1 MYDEYKQNRK
11 KPKEEDE
18 AKKYEEF
25 FAVLNDL
32 PDSLNE
38 EVLKFRGIEADD
50 ILTYLVKN
58 ISQNYDHTW
67 IVSSDRDLYQLIDDK
82 VSIFN
87 LFSRKEITKQ
97 TLKENFDLSPDEY
110 LLSRIIE
117 GDKSD
122 NIIGVEGIG
131 PKRAQGLAKEHK
143 TFEILLQSLPVKG
156 RAKYIQ
162 NLNASRD
169 VLERNEKLISLKKY
183 NEDSREIVR
192 KIIHIGIGP
201 LIPIAQFLKINQN
214 SALIFT
220 GIVSLMV
227 FTNYNYKLFPTIE
240 DVERKSYGTLFY
252 CLSLFILIYLFWDKD
267 PYALISGFFIMTFGD
282 GLAGLIGKSFNS
294 KSWIFFKQKK
304 QSQWLC
310 SLSSPLG
317 V

>member
-1 MYDEYKQNRK
+1 MNTKSWNDLAELNMVIDSSYNNLLLVDANNVAYRWLQRVNYNNFASDYQRTIQSLSKSYEASKTIVCFDFGRSYYRMNMYDEYKQNRK

-25 FAVLNDL
+25 FGVLNAL
-32 PDSLNE
+32 PEALNE

-50 ILTYLVKN
+50 IITYLVKH
-58 ISQNYDHTW
+58 IAKSFDHTW
-67 IVSSDRDLYQLIDDK
+67 IISSDRDLYQLIDDN

-87 LFSRKEITKQ
+87 IFSRKEITKQ

-143 TFEILLQSLPVKG
+143 TFETLLKSLPVKG

-183 NEDSREIVR
+183 NEDAI
-192 KIIHIGIGP
+192 
-201 LIPIAQFLKINQN
+201 
-214 SALIFT
+214 
-220 GIVSLMV
+220 
-227 FTNYNYKLFPTIE
+227 
-240 DVERKSYGTLFY
+240 
-252 CLSLFILIYLFWDKD
+252 
-267 PYALISGFFIMTFGD
+267 ISGKYGEENLD
-282 GLAGLIGKSFNS
+282 ELNS
-294 KSWIFFKQKK
+294 SY
-304 QSQWLC
+304 SA
-310 SLSSPLG
+310 
-317 V
+317 